1 MPTKATATLGWHYN
15 DIHDNNSCVISLA
28 IFIYIYVKSE
38 MKLISMYDMNSV
50 WRILKNIWVNQ
61 YGNNNPLEM

>member
-28 IFIYIYVKSE
+28 IFTYIICKKAG
-38 MKLISMYDMNSV
+38 MKLISMYDMISL
-50 WRILKNIWVNQ
+50 WRILTNIWVN
-61 YGNNNPLEM
+61 L